1 MADPNLANL
10 SRPGAV
16 SGRVPNVCRV
26 TLTELRGHRGIVP
39 VAATFRVLAGL
50 VQVLVSSYGCRV
62 FALAGTQ
69 SRLSNP
75 SSEGTGSSIL
85 SVAPVPGNRRP

>member
-75 SSEGTGSSIL
+75 SEGTGSSIL